1 MYKGAQVLFPKPYRK
16 INAPHHPGRAH
27 CLFALFA
34 GLLFQHMGD
43 GFKVDRLGDIAAHA
57 RIVALFAV
65 GGKGVGRHGKD
76 GHIVVGTVTGADTAG
91 GLPRLVRGQH
101 GGALGVVRLGKGDAD
116 DKGETAPLA
125 AAISLSLPHP
135 LRGSRLSERA
145 FYAILPNLRNPSL
158 QRPLFGL
165 YYYYVVLC
173 QPDKTEG

>member
-1 MYKGAQVLFPKPYRK
+1 MLFPKPYRK

-34 GLLFQHMGD
+34 GLLFQHMSD

-91 GLPRLVRGQH
+91 GLRSRTPLSLRDISPHCGELPPQRGARH
-101 GGALGVVRLGKGDAD
+101 ALHRFSIQRPILQCFGNMRGVHL
-116 DKGETAPLA
+116 LA
-125 AAISLSLPHP
+125 AVQVGDGAGHP
-135 LRGSRLSERA
+135 QNAVVGAGAVSQALKRRA
-145 FYAILPNLRNPSL
+145 
-158 QRPLFGL
+158 
-165 YYYYVVLC
+165 
-173 QPDKTEG
+173 

>member
-43 GFKVDRLGDIAAHA
+43 GFKVDQLGDIAAHA

-76 GHIVVGTVTGADTAG
+76 GHIVAGTVTGADTAG
-91 GLPRLVRGQH
+91 GLRSRTP
-101 GGALGVVRLGKGDAD
+101 
-116 DKGETAPLA
+116 
-125 AAISLSLPHP
+125 LSLRDISPHCGESP
-135 LRGSRLSERA
+135 PQRGPDMLYIAFLSSARYCSASEICAVSTCSLPSRSAMVRA
-145 FYAILPNLRNPSL
+145 TRKMRS
-158 QRPLFGL
+158 
-165 YYYYVVLC
+165 
-173 QPDKTEG
+173 